1 MAPAARGGGKRNL
14 RAGPGDFLALA
25 GRLSSRRDPPSREAL
40 APLVTA
46 ALEALEGEDPL
57 LRPRNSSGRPGGLLD
72 LPDLPIVILP
82 DLHTRAGFLAA
93 ALAWRLPLGVGAR
106 DADGGR
112 IEPGERPRAAKA
124 RTSFG
129 VRPLA
134 DLLVSGEA
142 ILLCLGDVFHSE
154 GRDAPQRW
162 ARAERE
168 YGYGWSLP
176 SPAMDEEMG
185 RALACVELILRAK
198 AAFPGTFHYLK
209 GNHDNVVNEE
219 GNGDHPFYKF
229 AEEGAMAASWFAA
242 RYGRDLQDAYRAFE
256 LSLPLAAR
264 GSRFV
269 ASHAEP
275 AFVLGPEDIIEARN
289 RPEVAEALTWTGNG
303 EALPGSVSASLELL
317 LGPRASGARW
327 FGGHR
332 PVPGAYSLR
341 ADGLYVQ
348 FHNPLKQ
355 GLVLLLPGEPPD
367 PDRVVRTI

>member
-1 MAPAARGGGKRNL
+1 MAPGARGGGKRNL
-14 RAGPGDFLALA
+14 TVGPGGFLALA
-25 GRLSSRRDPPSREAL
+25 GRLSSRRDPPSREDL
-40 APLVTA
+40 APLVAA
-46 ALEALEGEDPL
+46 ALEVLANEDPL
-57 LRPRNSSGRPGGLLD
+57 LRPRNSSGLPGGLLD
-72 LPDLPIVILP
+72 LPDLPTVILP

-93 ALAWRLPLGVGAR
+93 ALAWRPPLGVRPQAAGAR
-106 DADGGR
+106 
-112 IEPGERPRAAKA
+112 RP
-124 RTSFG
+124 FG
-129 VRPLA
+129 VRPRPAARGSPRLVELLA
-134 DLLVSGEA
+134 SGEA
-142 ILLCLGDVFHSE
+142 LLLCLGDVFHSE

-198 AAFPGTFHYLK
+198 AAFPRNFHYLK

-242 RYGRDLQDAYRAFE
+242 RYGRDLQTSYRRFE
-256 LSLPLAAR
+256 LSLSLAAR
-264 GSRFV
+264 GARFV

-275 AFVLGPEDIIEARN
+275 AFALGPEDIIEARN
-289 RPEVAEALTWTGNG
+289 RPEVSEALTWTGNG
-303 EALPGSVSASLELL
+303 EARPGSVAAGLDLL

-355 GLVLLLPGEPPD
+355 GLVLILPGELPD
-367 PDRVVRTI
+367 PDRVIRAI